1 MRWVSIE
8 SAPSTEKIPLCRK
21 DVPLR
26 PKMQCYVSSRG
37 VLIARQHDL
46 CRTGGVWATSQ
57 IAQRDCGSHRQG
69 NLSGIHLAM
78 QTSQQ
83 YDAATIA
90 ILRRALDEVFMDPRF
105 LDRRSTS
112 ALETAEHLLSQAA
125 TGERDFDRLKA
136 SAFNKLMGQ

>member
-1 MRWVSIE
+1 VISRVLVSLIDHVDRRRRR
-8 SAPSTEKIPLCRK
+8 PS
-21 DVPLR
+21 
-26 PKMQCYVSSRG
+26 SG
-37 VLIARQHDL
+37 DL
-46 CRTGGVWATSQ
+46 FWLALWATSQ
-57 IAQRDCGSHRQG
+57 IPRRDCGSHRQG

-83 YDAATIA
+83 YDAVTIA
-90 ILRRALDEVFMDPRF
+90 ILRRALGEVFTDPRF

-112 ALETAEHLLSQAA
+112 ALEIAEHLLSQAA